1 MTTPNDLIEASLKK
15 IGVHSKGQSLDAED
29 LQDALSELNRILA
42 MWKDD
47 GIDIGQ
53 AVYTSA
59 ATTLT
64 IPLKYHKA
72 IVDTLAVE
80 LSPEYG
86 MPVSPVIMQQARRGY
101 EQVLRA
107 SQQDIIMDMPSG
119 VPTRQGGFD
128 IDY

>member
-1 MTTPNDLIEASLKK
+1 MATPNDLIEASLKK
-15 IGVHSKGQSLDAED
+15 IGVHSKGQALDAED
-29 LQDALSELNRILA
+29 LQDALKELNRILA
-42 MWKDD
+42 LWKDD
-47 GIDIGQ
+47 GIDVGQ
-53 AVYTSA
+53 VEYSSA

-86 MPVSPVIMQQARRGY
+86 MPVSPVIMQSANEGY
-101 EQVLRA
+101 KQVLRA

-119 VPTRQGGFD
+119 IPVGRGGYD